1 MRNRGSGH
9 TLRPPR
15 TTGVVMMQMSVLKVA
30 VLGATIM
37 ALAACSQQTPG
48 PYPKFEGSPPDPP
61 VTMDEVQAAYIGN
74 AGGGSGTLTYRG
86 TSYPFTVAGTTPPT
100 VSAPPPAQAPA
111 GGIIA
116 KLGAIIAT
124 LDAYA
129 ASARATQP
137 NWSTP
142 LGRN

>member
-1 MRNRGSGH
+1 M
-9 TLRPPR
+9 P
-15 TTGVVMMQMSVLKVA
+15 VLKAA
-30 VLGATIM
+30 VLSATIM

-48 PYPKFEGSPPDPP
+48 PYTEFEGVPPDA
-61 VTMDEVQAAYIGN
+61 V
-74 AGGGSGTLTYRG
+74 
-86 TSYPFTVAGTTPPT
+86 

-116 KLGAIIAT
+116 KLDAIIAT

-137 NWSTP
+137 NWPTP